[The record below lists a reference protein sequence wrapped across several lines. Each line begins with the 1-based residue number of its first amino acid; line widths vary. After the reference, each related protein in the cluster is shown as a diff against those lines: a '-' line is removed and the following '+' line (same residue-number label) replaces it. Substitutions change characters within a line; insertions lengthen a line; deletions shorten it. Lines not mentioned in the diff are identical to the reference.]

1 MMSKPSRIGPP
12 RSSLCLAVAAALAPP
27 AWAQATTD
35 QAASGQAVQ
44 LDSVQVR
51 GEFIPE
57 PMQQTAE
64 VASFVTRE
72 DLQRTGDSDAAQALT
87 RVSGLSLV
95 GEKFVYV
102 RGLGERYSSALFN
115 GSPLPSPEPLQRVV
129 PLDLFPSEVL
139 QSVTVQKTYS
149 ARYPGEFGG
158 GVIDLQ
164 GLTVPKE
171 GFLKLSIGTG
181 GNSATTGEK
190 GLTYYGGDDDW
201 WGYDDGTRKM
211 SPELRQALA
220 TGRRV
225 DLGADFDRADI
236 RTIGRSI
243 NDPNLYLLQQKDSI
257 DPDFSFG
264 GSAGNSMEIQDG
276 VELGFVAVAN
286 FSNQWRTRIG
296 QQQDGYFTGDWV
308 EFNSSYDFVST
319 RNNARVNAM
328 FGAGLKTDR
337 HQIGFTTLYVHDTL
351 KQTRSRSGVDNLAG
365 FQVRDDYT
373 EWFERTLVNNQVSGT
388 HRFGEYD
395 DLTVEWRG
403 AVSRAN
409 RESPYET
416 GISYENVEGYWSHD
430 ASRVQNYIRF
440 GEVEDEVVSGGVD
453 LKWRLPTE
461 REFVLSG
468 GASYSDNDRSAWQRE
483 FRFLALDGA
492 LPFYNRYQRIDYLFS
507 DYNLSQDLLRLRET
521 TGNTGAAAYDATL
534 KVRAA
539 YLQLEGEVV
548 PMVRASLGVRYEDA
562 TQAVHPYD
570 IFTGQ
575 RIESPAPLEEDYLL
589 PAATVTWNFAD
600 NQQLRFGVS
609 ETIARPQFREMAP
622 QQYTDPDNDRL
633 FYGNPNLVDSKL
645 RNFDLRYE
653 WFFGAGE
660 YLTAGLFH
668 KEIDRPIESNVNEA
682 GGVVFQSFVNAPSA
696 TVQGFEFDAKKYFDL
711 PIQAAWWGDNRLYV
725 AGNYTWSDSEVEAG
739 EGDTV
744 HPYGYA
750 TPIPARLFVRD
761 GSQLQGQS
769 EHIANLQLGIESA
782 SSGFQATLVANHVSE
797 RILARGRPGQ
807 PDYMEKPGTTLDL
820 VVRKGFDLWDRRG
833 TLAFTARNLL
843 ETDHEEYQER
853 GGRRVD
859 VYTYEPGVSYSVSLS
874 VDF

>member
-1 MMSKPSRIGPP
+1 MMSKPSRIGPL
-12 RSSLCLAVAAALAPP
+12 RSSLCLAIAAALAPP

-139 QSVTVQKTYS
+139 EGVTVQKTYS

-296 QQQDGYFTGDWV
+296 QQQDGYFTGDSV
-308 EFNSSYDFVST
+308 EFNSSYDFAST

-440 GEVEDEVVSGGVD
+440 GEVEDEVASGGVD

-589 PAATVTWNFAD
+589 PAATFTWNFAD
-600 NQQLRFGVS
+600 NQQIRFGIS

-622 QQYTDPDNDRL
+622 QQYTDPDNDRI

-668 KEIDRPIESNVNEA
+668 KEIDRPIEANVNEA

-711 PIQAAWWGDNRLYV
+711 PIQAAWWGDKRLYV
-725 AGNYTWSDSEVEAG
+725 AGNYTWSDSEVKAG
-739 EGDTV
+739 ESDTV

-750 TPIPARLFVRD
+750 SPIPARLFVRD

-820 VVRKGFDLWDRRG
+820 VVRKGFDLWGRRG

>member
-296 QQQDGYFTGDWV
+296 QQQDGYFTGDSV

-622 QQYTDPDNDRL
+622 QQYTDPDNDRI

-668 KEIDRPIESNVNEA
+668 KEIDRPIEANVNEA

-725 AGNYTWSDSEVEAG
+725 AGNYTWSDSKVKAG
-739 EGDTV
+739 ESDTV

>member
-1 MMSKPSRIGPP
+1 MMSTSPRIGPL
-12 RSSLCLAVAAALAPP
+12 RSSLCLAIAAALAPP

-296 QQQDGYFTGDWV
+296 QQQDGYFTGDEV
-308 EFNSSYDFVST
+308 EFNSSYDFAST

-440 GEVEDEVVSGGVD
+440 GEVEDEVASGGVD

-468 GASYSDNDRSAWQRE
+468 GVSYLDNDRSAWQRE

-589 PAATVTWNFAD
+589 PAATFTWNFAD
-600 NQQLRFGVS
+600 NQQIRFGIS

-622 QQYTDPDNDRL
+622 QQYTDPDNDRI

-668 KEIDRPIESNVNEA
+668 KEIDRPIEANVNEA

-711 PIQAAWWGDNRLYV
+711 PIQAAWWGDKRLYV
-725 AGNYTWSDSEVEAG
+725 AGNYTWSDSEVKAG
-739 EGDTV
+739 ESDTV

-750 TPIPARLFVRD
+750 SPIPARLFVRD

>member
-296 QQQDGYFTGDWV
+296 QQQDGYFTGDSV

-440 GEVEDEVVSGGVD
+440 GEVEDEVASGGVD

-622 QQYTDPDNDRL
+622 QQYNDPDNDRL

-668 KEIDRPIESNVNEA
+668 KEIDRPIEANVNEA

-725 AGNYTWSDSEVEAG
+725 AGNYTWSDSKVKAG
-739 EGDTV
+739 ESDTV

-859 VYTYEPGVSYSVSLS
+859 VYTYERGVSYSVSLS